1 MESDGK
7 KEKHG
12 TLQQQ
17 EHISF
22 KKGADKLDTEK
33 DGYSIK

>member
-12 TLQQQ
+12 TLQQE
-17 EHISF
+17 EHIFF
-22 KKGADKLDTEK
+22 KKGANILHSDK